1 MSTVEQVSWFTH
13 PAATYREKR
22 RSAAELG
29 CFASR
34 ARLVLNFL
42 WLTIKLSYGG
52 VGDSSK
58 REVMLAPHNCDLS
71 T

>member
-1 MSTVEQVSWFTH
+1 MNAVEQDSLLTH
-13 PAATYREKR
+13 PAATYPVKR

-34 ARLVLNFL
+34 DRLVLNIL
-42 WLTIKLSYGG
+42 WFTIKLSYGG

-58 REVMLAPHNCDLS
+58 REEMLAPIIVI
-71 T
+71 

>member
-1 MSTVEQVSWFTH
+1 MSTVEQVSLSKQQAATH
-13 PAATYREKR
+13 PMKR

-29 CFASR
+29 YFASR
-34 ARLVLNFL
+34 DRLVLNIL
-42 WLTIKLSYGG
+42 WFTIKLSYGG

-58 REVMLAPHNCDLS
+58 REVMLAPQYCDLS

>member
-1 MSTVEQVSWFTH
+1 MSAVEQVSLSTQQAATH
-13 PAATYREKR
+13 PMKR

-29 CFASR
+29 CFAIR
-34 ARLVLNFL
+34 DRLVLTIL
-42 WLTIKLSYGG
+42 WSTIKLSYGG

-58 REVMLAPHNCDLS
+58 REKILALHYSDLS